1 MGIQEI
7 IVIILIGGALLYTIY
22 GIINIFS
29 QKPTSGGCACS
40 SCDIKSGNKELQ
52 ALIHKKVKKEYS

>member
-29 QKPTSGGCACS
+29 QKPSGGCACS
-40 SCDIKSGNKELQ
+40 SCDLKSGNKELQ

>member
-7 IVIILIGGALLYTIY
+7 IVIILITGALLYTIY
-22 GIINIFS
+22 GITNIFS
-29 QKPTSGGCACS
+29 RKPSGGCACS
-40 SCDIKSGNKELQ
+40 SCDLKNGNKELQ